1 MRSRQWE
8 HCPLQAEWRSLRGSQ
23 TSQRCAPGLRA
34 SRTLRKPTP
43 RLGPQCFVVASP
55 ADDHRKEW
63 AMPRLASGVAW
74 HSSCPV
80 YTVVSPRYSLES
92 PESTSSYCPPHL
104 KAGNRVF
111 PPKPFWLLI
120 LEKQPEG
127 HLGGSVGEASAFGLS
142 HDLRVLGSSPES
154 GSLLSGE
161 SASPSP
167 SACCSPC
174 LCTWSLSLTNK

>member
-8 HCPLQAEWRSLRGSQ
+8 HCPLQAGWGSLRGSQ
-23 TSQRCAPGLRA
+23 DSQRRTPGPRA
-34 SRTLRKPTP
+34 SRTLRKPTT
-43 RLGPQCFVVASP
+43 RLGPQCFVVASR
-55 ADDHRKEW
+55 ANDHRKEW
-63 AMPRLASGVAW
+63 PMPRLASGVAW

-80 YTVVSPRYSLES
+80 YTVVSPCYSLES

-167 SACCSPC
+167 SACRSPH
-174 LCTWSLSLTNK
+174 CTLSRSLLSNK